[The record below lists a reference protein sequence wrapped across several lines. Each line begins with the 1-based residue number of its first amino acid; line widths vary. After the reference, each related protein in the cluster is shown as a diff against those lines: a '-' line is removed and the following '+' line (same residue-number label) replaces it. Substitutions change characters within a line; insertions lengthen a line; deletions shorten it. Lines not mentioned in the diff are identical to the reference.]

1 MATIVTLPYDQSD
14 IQAFVWA
21 KEHCP
26 SYITIDH
33 HQCGYNS
40 YDVNRIDYF
49 FGDDRDALIFTLKW
63 L

>member
-21 KEHCP
+21 QENCP
-26 SYITIDH
+26 SYITNYV